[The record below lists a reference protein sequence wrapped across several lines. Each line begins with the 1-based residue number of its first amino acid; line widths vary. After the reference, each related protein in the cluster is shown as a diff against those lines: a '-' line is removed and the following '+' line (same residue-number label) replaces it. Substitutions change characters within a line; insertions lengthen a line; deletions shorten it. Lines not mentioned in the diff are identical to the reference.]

1 MNRLSQVTFLWSRV
15 LDLLKH
21 AAPLISVAVAIITIL
36 EAIVGIAV
44 LYVIKVLVDTI
55 TVQMTAETEG
65 NFRELIIVLGLTGG
79 AIVFGVFLKSLA
91 SVLRMRQGLLV
102 RDHVDREVHDRAIS
116 VDMKYYESPK
126 YYDMLER
133 ARHGGSQRPAQ
144 IVGNTITTFRAILTL
159 IGIFALLATIE
170 YRLLPI
176 LLIPILIALAI
187 RLFFTRKLF
196 NWRMSRAQ
204 TERRAN
210 YLDWVMT
217 NARQAKDLRI
227 NRIGPFFRDQFRA
240 LRQQLRRDEIKIET
254 ARLWSEFGMAVLG
267 AVVFVGASAWLLQ
280 QSLQSGRPIGDVVL
294 FVLLLRRAEMSGQ
307 EFVGNTSKIV
317 DDHLY
322 LQRLFDFL
330 SVEPSIAAPDRAT
343 PIPSQLG
350 KGLEMSHV
358 SFQYEDETRV
368 ALDDVSM
375 QIRPGQIV
383 ALVGENGSG
392 KTTLIKLLT
401 RLYDPTSG
409 RVTLDGT
416 DIRAYSPEDYRKL
429 LTVIF
434 QDYAFYA
441 ETVEDNIRFG
451 DVSLP
456 YEQSAIKKAA
466 QNAGAAEFI
475 EALPK
480 GYQTGLTRLFD
491 DGHELSI
498 GQWQRIALARA
509 FYPKSK
515 FIILDEPTSAV
526 DPKAEFEL
534 FENFKQ
540 RLEGRGALIIS
551 HRLSTIRQADYTYV
565 LENGRIVEAGTH
577 DALVALDGKYADL
590 FRKQAKHYK

>member
-1 MNRLSQVTFLWSRV
+1 MNRLSQVIYLWRHV
-15 LDLLKH
+15 LHLLKR
-21 AAPLISVAVAIITIL
+21 AAPLVSIAVAITTIL
-36 EAIVGIAV
+36 EAIVGVAV

-55 TVQMTAETEG
+55 TVQMTAQTEG
-65 NFRELIIVLGLTGG
+65 NFGELIIILGLTGG
-79 AIVFGVFLKSLA
+79 IIVFGVFLRSLA

-102 RDHVDREVHDRAIS
+102 RDHVDREIHDRAIS

-133 ARHGGSQRPAQ
+133 ARHGGAQRPAQ
-144 IVGNTITTFRAILTL
+144 IVGNTITTFRAVLTL
-159 IGIFALLATIE
+159 VGIFALLASIE

-196 NWRMSRAQ
+196 DWRMSRAQ
-204 TERRAN
+204 TERRTS

-217 NARQAKDLRI
+217 SARQAKDLRI
-227 NRIGPFFRDQFRA
+227 NRIGPFFRDQYRT
-240 LRQQLRRDEIKIET
+240 LRLQLRRDEIKIET
-254 ARLWSEFGMAVLG
+254 ARLWSEFAMAVLG

-330 SVEPSIAAPDRAT
+330 SVEPSIAAPDSAT
-343 PIPSQLG
+343 PVPSKLRQ
-350 KGLEMSHV
+350 GLEMSHV
-358 SFQYEDETRV
+358 SFQYDDETRV
-368 ALDDVSM
+368 ALHNVSM
-375 QIRPGQIV
+375 QIKPGQVV
-383 ALVGENGSG
+383 ALVGLNGSG

-409 RVTLDGT
+409 CVTLDGT
-416 DIRAYSPEDYRKL
+416 DIRAYPPDEYRKL

-434 QDYAFYA
+434 QDYAFYS

-451 DVSLP
+451 DISLP
-456 YEQSAIKKAA
+456 YDQGAIKKAA
-466 QNAGAAEFI
+466 ENAGAAKFI
-475 EALPK
+475 ESLPK
-480 GYQTGLTRLFD
+480 GYQTGLTKLFD

-509 FYPKSK
+509 FYPNSK

-551 HRLSTIRQADYTYV
+551 HRLSTIRQTDYTYV
-565 LENGRIVEAGTH
+565 LDAGRIIEEGAH
-577 DALVALDGKYADL
+577 DELMAQNGKYADL
-590 FRKQAKHYK
+590 FRKQAMYYQ